1 MSSIGGIK
9 GGGGGKKAGGAG
21 GAKGAGGAGAVRKG
35 GGATFGKIDRVE
47 RNEGVS
53 GAVGGSGVQGA
64 EPVLTARALAIAQ
77 GLRAGEIK
85 SRQEATQRFVADIL
99 KEKLKLANKTLNEK
113 IAESLHDDPR
123 LNQVLDHVTAQR
135 IAADHLF
142 HLDAPH
148 QRSLPHRYLRR
159 LHYEALLS
167 QERTAVMREAMA
179 QYMPSLARASEVQFG

>member
-9 GGGGGKKAGGAG
+9 GGGGGKKAGGA
-21 GAKGAGGAGAVRKG
+21 KGAGGAGPVRKG

-47 RNEGVS
+47 RNEGAS
-53 GAVGGSGVQGA
+53 GAVGSSGVQGA

-99 KEKLKLANKTLNEK
+99 KEKLKLANKSLNEK

-123 LNQVLDHVTAQR
+123 LNQALE
-135 IAADHLF
+135 
-142 HLDAPH
+142 
-148 QRSLPHRYLRR
+148 R
-159 LHYEALLS
+159 LWS
-167 QERTAVMREAMA
+167 QE
-179 QYMPSLARASEVQFG
+179 G